1 MSNTPN
7 TPECTIVFD
16 AGAMDA
22 LIEQWAYDIAAG
34 NPDID
39 QLVILGI
46 LRRGKPL
53 AQRLAQRLGK
63 LTGITPPVGALAT
76 TLYRD
81 DVRRGLVQASQIAYK
96 GETHFD
102 FDVDGRTVLLVDD
115 VLAAGR
121 TIRAAM
127 DEVMDYGRPR
137 RIQLACLIDR
147 GSRELPI
154 QADYLGWTVSAQP
167 HEWVV
172 CRLKEIDGEDCVLI
186 EHRPAPAENTGDSS
200 HG

>member
-1 MSNTPN
+1 MNSPVTDV
-7 TPECTIVFD
+7 TIVFD
-16 AGAMDA
+16 TGAMAA
-22 LIEQWAYDIAAG
+22 LIEQLAYDIAAG
-34 NPDID
+34 NPEMSE
-39 QLVILGI
+39 LVILGI
-46 LRRGKPL
+46 LRRGVPL
-53 AQRLAQRLGK
+53 AERLAERLHQ
-63 LTGITPPVGALAT
+63 LTGVRPPVGALAT

-96 GETHFD
+96 GETHFH

-147 GSRELPI
+147 GGRELPI
-154 QADYLGWTVSAQP
+154 QSDYLGWTVSARP
-167 HEWVV
+167 HEWVA
-172 CRLKEIDGEDCVLI
+172 CHLNEIDGEDCVLI
-186 EHRPAPAENTGDSS
+186 EHRPPPGGEGGPENG
-200 HG
+200 